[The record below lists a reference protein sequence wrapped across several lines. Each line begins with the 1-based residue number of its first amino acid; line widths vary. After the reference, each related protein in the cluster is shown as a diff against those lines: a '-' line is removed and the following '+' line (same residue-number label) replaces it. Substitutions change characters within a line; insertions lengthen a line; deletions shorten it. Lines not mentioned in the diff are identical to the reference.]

1 MLALRLSRE
10 EKQALDEIVRKRAAR
25 LAQEGGAV
33 TASSVIRGLIRQ
45 AAHAEGI
52 ELGGDD
58 AVQRTRKAKA

>member
-10 EKQALDEIVRKRAAR
+10 EKDALDEIVRKRAAR
-25 LAQEGGAV
+25 LAHEGGAV

-45 AAHAEGI
+45 AAQAEGI

-58 AVQRTRKAKA
+58 VIQRARKAKS